1 MGPKLLSAS
10 QNISEPCLF
19 KIDRTSFPIY
29 SYLSINGDKVICIYI
44 YTIYIYIC
52 VCVCVCACVNFDID
66 ILLHND
72 AFSNSS
78 LIFWSF
84 HGKFQTALRL
94 IAGPLHSGVA
104 RERAP
109 TTIRA
114 LWGTDGT
121 SNAIHT
127 SVDMESADKE
137 SCAPWCPCG
146 TFPKET
152 SSFKHHAPPYLYA

>member
-1 MGPKLLSAS
+1 MPS
-10 QNISEPCLF
+10 LF
-19 KIDRTSFPIY
+19 F
-29 SYLSINGDKVICIYI
+29 L
-44 YTIYIYIC
+44 
-52 VCVCVCACVNFDID
+52 
-66 ILLHND
+66 
-72 AFSNSS
+72 
-78 LIFWSF
+78 
-84 HGKFQTALRL
+84 GKCQTALRL

-137 SCAPWCPCG
+137 RQ
-146 TFPKET
+146 
-152 SSFKHHAPPYLYA
+152 HAKMVPL